1 MSKHCDELEK
11 CGFHKRDEYPLIAG
25 LESAGCSVA
34 LANIEFAPGV
44 STYISYLPCMR
55 SQDHV
60 FISHAQ
66 DGQSECWHRM
76 SDDVD
81 LFRARQQALGIAI
94 EALDSDLD
102 LWEVRG
108 QFAFADPDIKTH
120 RWHAQRSRLRL
131 SSLRFEVGR
140 ISRESRE
147 FKDLASTSQ
156 RLRSRVTE
164 AYRLL
169 AEMTN
174 SSLADKADIEVTQR
188 ENLNLLL
195 SVIAALVLAP
205 GVVIGFDSAVRV
217 TKNPF
222 SLLLV
227 CAASSLI
234 AAALI
239 IGFSGV
245 RLRLGNRISRYSYL
259 ASISA
264 LVTGVILLAFLIKS
278 SQRIEGLA
286 LLMSSLLCAAV
297 LIIPWGRRHESE
309 AAPTRWSATWDGIRN
324 DRPESWSRLN
334 EEGSL

>member
-1 MSKHCDELEK
+1 LSNH
-11 CGFHKRDEYPLIAG
+11 
-25 LESAGCSVA
+25 
-34 LANIEFAPGV
+34 
-44 STYISYLPCMR
+44 
-55 SQDHV
+55 
-60 FISHAQ
+60 
-66 DGQSECWHRM
+66 
-76 SDDVD
+76 VD
-81 LFRARQQALGIAI
+81 LFSARQQALGIAI

-108 QFAFADPDIKTH
+108 QFAFADPDIKSH

-131 SSLRFEVGR
+131 SSLRFEVWL
-140 ISRESRE
+140 ISRESSE
-147 FKDLASTSQ
+147 FKDLASTSL
-156 RLRSRVTE
+156 RLRRRVTD

-174 SSLADKADIEVTQR
+174 SSLADKGDIEVTQR

-217 TKNPF
+217 TKNPL

-227 CAASSLI
+227 CAASSLV

-245 RLRLGNRISRYSYL
+245 RLRLDNRISRYSYV

-278 SQRIEGLA
+278 SQRIEGLT
-286 LLMSSLLCAAV
+286 LLTSSLLCAAV

-309 AAPTRWSATWDGIRN
+309 AAPARWRATWDGIRN
-324 DRPESWSRLN
+324 DSYEFWSQFN
-334 EEGSL
+334 EEGSH